1 MLCRNPIIEFNDVY
15 MKWIH
20 FVKSVYMNKK
30 LCTPLEL
37 FELFESRLR
46 KKTESVPKSTNKRE
60 VSESENGLKKGEKT
74 KKGDSKRRL

>member
-37 FELFESRLR
+37 LELLESRLR

>member
-1 MLCRNPIIEFNDVY
+1 MDPFRE
-15 MKWIH
+15 

-37 FELFESRLR
+37 LELLESRLR

-60 VSESENGLKKGEKT
+60 VSESENGLKKGE
-74 KKGDSKRRL
+74 

>member
-1 MLCRNPIIEFNDVY
+1 MDPFREV
-15 MKWIH
+15 
-20 FVKSVYMNKK
+20 VKSVYMNKK

-37 FELFESRLR
+37 LELLELLESRLR